1 MEDCIKIV
9 LNLKVTALLIP
20 MELICKAA
28 KTNLSR
34 RIPLNLNNL

>member
-9 LNLKVTALLIP
+9 LNLKVAVLLIR
-20 MELICKAA
+20 MEPIYKAA